1 MSHFKDNLKKA
12 RGSIVFL
19 IGIVLAF
26 GTVFGLEQWKPQKAN
41 VMNEYSAIASAGLI
55 NLTEEK
61 NIPLREQRALTDDEV
76 RMARVA
82 WTYFENN
89 TNADTGLVNSVDG
102 YTAAT
107 LWDTAS
113 YLLAM
118 ISAYD
123 LEIIDNTEFGNR
135 LTKVLKT
142 MAALPLFEDKL
153 PNKVYSTATAS
164 MTTYDNQTTER
175 GVGWSAID
183 IGRIMVPFNVLVW
196 QHPEYTQL
204 IDQVLSSWDMQ
215 AIVNNAE
222 MMGADVN
229 VEGVTLYLQ
238 EGRLGY
244 EEYAAKSLVLAGL
257 DLSEAVNYERHFE
270 YVEIDGVAVGTD
282 LRTPDKFDALNFIVS
297 EPYVLDGLEFG
308 WDRNS
313 RSLAYGVYQ
322 AQQSR
327 FENTGTLTA
336 VSEDNIDQPPYFVY
350 NAVFADGKAWNAVT
364 EKGDDASEFRTLS
377 SKAALAWYAL
387 YDTDYTSKLFDYI
400 GKNYD
405 ENKGWYAGIYEA
417 TGEINKALTAN
428 TNAIVLES
436 LRYIQ
441 FGPIVRIGR
450 AAS

>member
-1 MSHFKDNLKKA
+1 MSHFKENLKTA

-26 GTVFGLEQWKPQKAN
+26 GTVFGLEQWTPQKLNNNGVVTAT
-41 VMNEYSAIASAGLI
+41 GLI
-55 NLTEEK
+55 NLTDEES
-61 NIPLREQRALTDDEV
+61 IPLREHRELTVTELK
-76 RMARVA
+76 MAEIA

-89 TNADTGLVNSVDG
+89 TNAETGLVNSVDG

-113 YLLAM
+113 YLLALL
-118 ISAYD
+118 SAYD
-123 LEIIDNTEFGNR
+123 LEIIDNSKFDSR
-135 LTKVLKT
+135 LKLALDTL
-142 MAALPLFEDKL
+142 AELPLFEGKL
-153 PNKVYSTATAS
+153 PNKVYSTATGS
-164 MTTYDNQTTER
+164 MTTYENQATAR

-196 QHPEYTQL
+196 QYPEYTPL
-204 IDQVLSSWDMQ
+204 IDRVLSNWDMR
-215 AIVNNAE
+215 AIVKNAE

-229 VEGVTLYLQ
+229 ADGVTLYLQ

-270 YVEIDGVAVGTD
+270 YVDIDGIPVGTD

-308 WDRNS
+308 WDRHS

-327 FENTGTLTA
+327 FESTGTLTA
-336 VSEDNIDQPPYFVY
+336 VSEDNIDQAPYFVY
-350 NAVFADGKAWNAVT
+350 NTVFADGKAWNAVT
-364 EKGDDASEFRTLS
+364 EKGEDASEFRTLS

-387 YDTDYTSKLFDYI
+387 YDTEYTSKLIDHV

-417 TGEINKALTAN
+417 TGEVNKALTAN